1 MPLLGVVVA
10 DLVLVALNVIVGVG
24 VIVRLFEAVGVW
36 VIVAVAVRVLV
47 RVLVN
52 VLLGVLVID
61 AVQVRLGV
69 LVLVMYMT
77 TAVAV
82 DASAVLVLNDVGSA
96 VSDGTIVK
104 VGDLV
109 NDGDA
114 GLRVAVK
121 TRFTGL
127 VLLYNCPIAAC
138 DKGIP

>member
-1 MPLLGVVVA
+1 M
-10 DLVLVALNVIVGVG
+10 
-24 VIVRLFEAVGVW
+24 
-36 VIVAVAVRVLV
+36 
-47 RVLVN
+47 
-52 VLLGVLVID
+52 LGVLVIL

-121 TRFTGL
+121 TRLAGL

>member
-1 MPLLGVVVA
+1 MGVVVA

-36 VIVAVAVRVLV
+36 VIVAVADRVLV

-121 TRFTGL
+121 TRLAGL

>member
-1 MPLLGVVVA
+1 MGVVVA

-69 LVLVMYMT
+69 LVLVMYTT

-121 TRFTGL
+121 TRLTGL